1 MIRVAIVGAGAIAN
15 AHADALAASPHFNL
29 VAVVDVDAARATAL
43 AAKFGA
49 RSATSLEAL
58 TDGSVDAAIVST
70 PPNTHRAVAT
80 ALLEAGV
87 HVLCEKPFAIG
98 RENARAMADAAKRCG
113 KVLTMATKF
122 RFVNDLTIARDAIA
136 AGKIGTLY
144 RVQNTFASPVDMT
157 GRWNLNPE
165 NSGGGVIIDNGTHS
179 VDIMRY
185 IIGPIESVR
194 AVESSS
200 ARKYPSVEDTARIEL
215 LSVGGVFGRIELSWS
230 EQSAGPWFI
239 SILGSRGGIDIGWK
253 GSRRRFDGASEYT
266 PFGVGYDKHAAFA
279 GQVADFAAAIRG
291 ERPTTT
297 SLDEAVASVDV
308 IDTAYASMKA
318 DRWLA
323 VGGVTMNPPSLR
335 VVG

>member
-1 MIRVAIVGAGAIAN
+1 MIRVAIVGAGAIAR
-15 AHADALAASPHFNL
+15 AHADALAASPHFQL
-29 VAVVDVDAARATAL
+29 VAVVDVDAARAQAL
-43 AAKFGA
+43 ADKFGA
-49 RSATSLEAL
+49 RFATSIDAL
-58 TDGSVDAAIVST
+58 TNGSVDAAIVST
-70 PPNTHRAVAT
+70 PPNTHREVT
-80 ALLEAGV
+80 IALLEAGV
-87 HVLCEKPFAIG
+87 HVLCEKPFAVG
-98 RENARAMADAAKRCG
+98 RSNAYAMAETAKRCG
-113 KVLTMATKF
+113 RVLTMATKF

-144 RVQNTFASPVDMT
+144 RVHNVFASPVDMS
-157 GRWNLNPE
+157 GRWNLDRDA
-165 NSGGGVIIDNGTHS
+165 SGGGVIIDNGTHS

-185 IIGPIESVR
+185 ILGPIESVR
-194 AVESSS
+194 AVESSKE
-200 ARKYPSVEDTARIEL
+200 RKYADVEDTARIEC

-266 PFGVGYDKHAAFA
+266 PFGVGYDKTAAFA

-297 SLDEAVASVDV
+297 SLDEAVASVDI
-308 IDTAYASMKA
+308 IDAAYASMRA
-318 DRWLA
+318 GRWIA
-323 VGGVTMNPPSLR
+323 VGGVTMNPPALR

>member
-1 MIRVAIVGAGAIAN
+1 MIRVAIVGAGAIAR

-43 AAKFGA
+43 AEKFGA
-49 RSATSLEAL
+49 RSATSPDAL
-58 TDGSVDAAIVST
+58 TDGSIDAAIVST
-70 PPNTHRAVAT
+70 PPNTHRAIAT

-98 RENARAMADAAKRCG
+98 RNNAYAMAETAKRCG
-113 KVLTMATKF
+113 RVLTMATKF

-144 RVQNTFASPVDMT
+144 RISNTFASPVDMT
-157 GRWNLNPE
+157 GRWNLDPQA
-165 NSGGGVIIDNGTHS
+165 SGGGVIIDNGTHS

-185 IIGPIESVR
+185 ILGPIESVR
-194 AVESSS
+194 AVESPK
-200 ARKYPSVEDTARIEL
+200 ARAYTGVEDTARIEC
-215 LSVGGVFGRIELSWS
+215 LSVGGVFGRIDLSWS

-266 PFGVGYDKHAAFA
+266 PFGVGYDKIAAFA
-279 GQVADFAAAIRG
+279 GQAADS
-291 ERPTTT
+291 T
-297 SLDEAVASVDV
+297 
-308 IDTAYASMKA
+308 K
-318 DRWLA
+318 
-323 VGGVTMNPPSLR
+323 PSHR
-335 VVG
+335 ST